1 MTEIPG
7 HLRPFVLSPAELEP
21 ERTGSVDLY
30 VPSGDGPFP
39 AVVILHGGPLPPDL
53 RPTPRDWP
61 VYRGYGALL
70 ASRGLVAAVVDH
82 RLHVLQQ
89 ADGVVLDYPTAADD
103 VTAAVDAVR
112 ADPRVDAERIVVWF
126 FSGGGLLCAGWLRE
140 PAAWLRAV
148 ALTYPVLAPLPGWP
162 VDPRFRPVEAVG
174 EQAPRQ
180 VPIVLTRVGLE
191 KPQIAE
197 TVARFLAAADA
208 AGRSVEI
215 VDVPHGQHS
224 FDVLD
229 HTDESRE
236 AVQRMVAQ
244 VEKLL
249 A

>member
-1 MTEIPG
+1 M
-7 HLRPFVLSPAELEP
+7 RSPAELEP
-21 ERTGSVDLY
+21 ERTGSIDLY
-30 VPSGDGPFP
+30 VPDGDGPFP
-39 AVVILHGGPLPPDL
+39 GVVILHGGPLPPDL

-82 RLHVLQQ
+82 RLHVLQN
-89 ADGVVLDYPTAADD
+89 ADGVVLDYPTAAED

-112 ADPRVDAERIVVWF
+112 ADPRVDADRIVVWF
-126 FSGGGLLCAGWLRE
+126 FSGGGLLSADWLRE
-140 PAAWLRAV
+140 PQAWLRGV
-148 ALTYPVLAPLPGWP
+148 ALTYPALAPLPGWP
-162 VDPRFRPVEAVG
+162 VDPRFRPVEAVA
-174 EQAPRQ
+174 EAVPRQ

-191 KPQIAE
+191 KPEIAE
-197 TVARFLAAADA
+197 TVAGFLAAAEG
-208 AGRSVEI
+208 AGWPVEI